1 MKTIFKKIVI
11 RAVGVAAVLA
21 LVLALGGPTA
31 SAQVS
36 GQRVRNV
43 LSERFHAS
51 DRVSFVQVAT
61 SAAERASIERRSG
74 TRLTKSQYTV
84 FVATSGTHVDGYAV
98 FDQERGQHEL
108 IDFVVFFDGHGTVTG
123 VEVLAYREPYGD
135 AIRGERFRRQ
145 FVGRSGS
152 SGFRAD
158 HDIDVVG
165 GATIS
170 SRSMCVGVQR
180 ASVIVDKL
188 LASQREAHG
197 AR

>member
-1 MKTIFKKIVI
+1 M
-11 RAVGVAAVLA
+11 
-21 LVLALGGPTA
+21 
-31 SAQVS
+31 
-36 GQRVRNV
+36 
-43 LSERFHAS
+43 
-51 DRVSFVQVAT
+51 
-61 SAAERASIERRSG
+61 
-74 TRLTKSQYTV
+74 
-84 FVATSGTHVDGYAV
+84 FVATSGSHVDGYAV

-108 IDFVVFFDGHGTVTG
+108 IDFVVFFDGRGAVTG

-180 ASVIVDKL
+180 ASVIVDKML
-188 LASQREAHG
+188 SSQREAHS